1 MGKKNPQFQSYPG
14 SKQLIIIILTIGV
27 HQCQFERSSTSIG
40 GTFGGGGLEG
50 SCTYLIYIYIYYIY
64 IYHTCKYVYYSYIYT
79 LFLLYFCCKYAF
91 YLCNKSSTA
100 KNYLE
105 TKAANMRDVLKRLSQ
120 FSVVHTNLSLKSW
133 APLLGAA

>member
-50 SCTYLIYIYIYYIY
+50 SCTYLIYIYI